1 MKVFYFLKFGI
12 DIGLQ
17 KCYKNQRSSVQI
29 SAHTIIYFPSVLL
42 VQIPEDPSKPHFSQI
57 YLMEGNDKAQAELR
71 GHYGNNVTDDIT
83 MARLQVILSSSAMIL
98 SLNSQITQII
108 EYAIALH

>member
-1 MKVFYFLKFGI
+1 
-12 DIGLQ
+12 
-17 KCYKNQRSSVQI
+17 
-29 SAHTIIYFPSVLL
+29 
-42 VQIPEDPSKPHFSQI
+42 
-57 YLMEGNDKAQAELR
+57 MEGNDKAQAELR

-108 EYAIALH
+108 EYAVALS